1 MYVSIFHFR
10 NSCQVSKTCVRV
22 TQCEING
29 LCSEEAHAC
38 DLFTEYV
45 SVHPAM
51 TGMSP
56 LSHVTL
62 LPNNF
67 TPTLQTNSQRNVLLP
82 LSVERK

>member
-1 MYVSIFHFR
+1 MYISIFNFR
-10 NSCQVSKTCVRV
+10 NSCQVSKMCVRV

-29 LCSEEAHAC
+29 LRSEEAHAC

-45 SVHPAM
+45 SVYPVII
-51 TGMSP
+51 GMSP
-56 LSHVTL
+56 LSHITL

-82 LSVERK
+82 LYVERK